1 MCGIYLARAPF
12 RIHYKLVVVLQME
25 THYQRLLSS
34 RLPPF
39 NCTDAGRLRSDGR
52 KSVTGT

>member
-12 RIHYKLVVVLQME
+12 RINYKLSVVLQME
-25 THYQRLLSS
+25 THYQRLLGS

-39 NCTDAGRLRSDGR
+39 NCTDAGRLRSVLMEGNP
-52 KSVTGT
+52 